1 MIVGNPCVYD
11 TRVIKE
17 AETLVR
23 GGYNVTVLC
32 QKASGVAD
40 VETRNGVEY
49 VRVPMSVSIPSITRI
64 ARRLYHKV
72 RISTM
77 KHLGA
82 IFVSIF
88 GSPTSD
94 GNPHSSSPWAV
105 RDHAQEVSRLV
116 MHWVSSLVHA
126 TAKLMRW
133 LLVPILVVLVPIRR
147 LVRPILVAYLRYRAI
162 HRVAA
167 EQVPRFRPD
176 VIHAHDLL
184 PLPAAIRCA
193 RRNGASV
200 VYDSHELEC
209 HRNGLTY
216 VARCAA
222 RFHER
227 RNIGRAAL
235 VITVCDSIAD
245 HLADAYGISRPVVVM
260 NAPTVTALQSDGETI
275 RSTLGLSDNTA
286 LGIYVGKLTINRGL
300 EQVVEALAYCADI
313 HVALLGPRHAP
324 TEQAVAS
331 LADKLGVRARLHILE
346 SVPPESVV
354 SFISSADF
362 GVIPTQDAC
371 LSYRFSLPN
380 KLFEMTFA
388 RLPVCISDL
397 PEQRAF
403 VERVGNGVI
412 MDENDPK
419 DIARALRETYE
430 RRFELTPSKARLKSL
445 VRDYSWDEQA
455 RRLLDAYQDLF
466 VQARRRETAVS
477 QD

>member
-1 MIVGNPCVYD
+1 MIVGNPCVHD

-23 GGYNVTVLC
+23 GGYNVRVLC
-32 QKASGVAD
+32 QKASGVVD

-49 VRVPMSVSIPSITRI
+49 VRVPMSVSIPSIPSITRLG
-64 ARRLYHKV
+64 RRLYNGV
-72 RISTM
+72 RISI
-77 KHLGA
+77 KKFLPVNLSSFSWRLA
-82 IFVSIF
+82 
-88 GSPTSD
+88 SD
-94 GNPHSSSPWAV
+94 RNPHSDSPWADRGYV
-105 RDHAQEVSRLV
+105 KVVSLLFGF
-116 MHWVSSLVHA
+116 WVHPLFRA
-126 TAKLMRW
+126 TEPM
-133 LLVPILVVLVPIRR
+133 RR
-147 LVRPILVAYLRYRAI
+147 LVRQILVAYLRYRVI
-162 HRVAA
+162 HSAAA

-193 RRNGASV
+193 GRIGASV

-222 RFHER
+222 RFQER

-245 HLADAYGISRPVVVM
+245 HLVDAYGIPRPVVVM
-260 NAPTVTALQSDGETI
+260 NAPTVTAPQSDGETI

-286 LGIYVGKLTINRGL
+286 LGIYVGRMTINRGL

-313 HVALLGPRHAP
+313 HIALLGPKHAP
-324 TEQAVAS
+324 TEQAVVS
-331 LADKLGVRARLHILE
+331 LADKLGVRSRLHILE

-354 SFISSADF
+354 SFIKSADF

-388 RLPVCISDL
+388 GLPVCVSDL

-403 VERVGNGVI
+403 VERVGNGML
-412 MDENDPK
+412 MDQKDPK

-430 RRFELTPSKARLKSL
+430 RRFELTPSKARLKSTI
-445 VRDYSWDEQA
+445 RDYSWDEQA

-466 VQARRRETAVS
+466 VQARRREFAAS